1 MAITASVLPLL
12 LERVNGTWP
21 DNQHTA
27 DLEADVD
34 VLNAIAEN
42 QTSRVDVI
50 ISNEK
55 ERDVKVTWLKTCPPT
70 PDDCTDSCTF
80 DGEEANTDSQTY
92 ALSKCLETEF
102 KVNIDGWY
110 NNEFEA
116 TDAVAQ
122 LVVSHMVGH
131 ANAAAQ
137 YAVGKINTFVGAHQY
152 TNGGEWTLSNTDTLA
167 TIPADKWGTPM
178 FGGLLRAAKK
188 NHLMNPFLLSGEA
201 LDQEYFMATTSQANG
216 EGKGDANRV
225 GKLRTYFDLMNIEDV
240 NDDDANLFVYM
251 IARGALAFASKARYE
266 ARPTEITGR
275 DAHTRFM
282 VPNRFF
288 PRLLHDVQRTTQC
301 SGGATYEHW
310 KIKTKFDVFRNPL
323 GCTATQTGLL
333 KFARP
338 TGI

>member
-34 VLNAIAEN
+34 VLNAIDEN

-55 ERDVKVTWLKTCPPT
+55 ERDVKVTWMKTCPPT
-70 PDDCTDSCTF
+70 PTDCADSCTF
-80 DGEEANTDSQTY
+80 AGEEASTDSTTY
-92 ALSKCLETEF
+92 ALSKCIETEF

-122 LVVSHMVGH
+122 LVLSHMVGH

-137 YAVGKINTFVGAHQY
+137 YAVGKINTYSGTHEY
-152 TNGGEWTLSNTDTLA
+152 SNGGEWTLSDTDTLA
-167 TIPADKWGTPM
+167 TIAADKWGTAM

-188 NHLMNPFLLSGEA
+188 NRLMNPFLLSGEA
-201 LDQEYFMATTSQANG
+201 LDQEFFMAMTNQANAD
-216 EGKGDANRV
+216 GKGDANRI
-225 GKLRTYFDLMNIEDV
+225 GKLRAYFDLMNIEEV
-240 NDDDANLFVYM
+240 NDDDANFYVYM
-251 IARGALAFASKARYE
+251 IARGALAFASKARYDT
-266 ARPTEITGR
+266 RPEEITGR
-275 DAHTRFM
+275 DAHTRLA
-282 VPNRFF
+282 VPNKFF
-288 PRLLHDVQRTTQC
+288 PKLLHDVQKTTQC

-310 KIKTKFDVFRNPL
+310 KIKTKFDVFLNPL
-323 GCTATQTGLL
+323 GCTATRKGVL